1 MDRSVFGKRGVPW
14 VLLGCSV
21 ILNGVLLVNR
31 GAEPQK
37 AEAPAPKPA
46 AAAPAAQ
53 APQVPAG
60 PQIEWQQASAQVT
73 GTLERT
79 FTQLLGPELGPQ
91 LSQTYARL
99 FVWDVSMRTELSPKD
114 NVDVIYR
121 ELGNNEI
128 DIAAAR
134 LHVAKKTK
142 TYKAYKW
149 QAPGD
154 KFASWWNEEGV
165 EVPMTLKNAPIKEFQ
180 QVTSLV
186 GDGRGHAGM
195 DFKAPVGT
203 EVFAPFAGTVTRS
216 NWNFQFNGNSIE
228 VQTADGLLIKFL
240 HLSENKVKAGD
251 VVQPGQLV
259 GLVGNTGRSFAPHL
273 HYQINQGAKLLDPVA
288 HHGTFRRQLDAA
300 ALAQFKPLV
309 QTLDAQLAP
318 KTAGL

>member
-31 GAEPQK
+31 HAEPPKVQAQAPK
-37 AEAPAPKPA
+37 AATPAPV
-46 AAAPAAQ
+46 AQ

-60 PQIEWQQASAQVT
+60 PQIEWQQASAQVA

-79 FTQLLGPELGPQ
+79 FTQLVGPDLGPQ

-99 FVWDVSMRTELSPKD
+99 FVWDVSMRTDLSPKD

-121 ELGNNEI
+121 DLGNNEI

-134 LHVAKKTK
+134 LHVAKKAK
-142 TYKAYKW
+142 TFKAYKW

-165 EVPMTLKNAPIKEFQ
+165 EVPMTLKNAPIKEFL

-203 EVFAPFAGTVTRS
+203 EVFATYAGTVTRA
-216 NWNFQFNGNSIE
+216 NWNWNANGNCIE
-228 VQTADGLLIKFL
+228 IQTADGLLLKYL

-251 VVQPGQLV
+251 TVQPGQLV
-259 GLVGNTGRSFAPHL
+259 GLVGNTGRSFGPHL
-273 HYQINQGAKLLDPVA
+273 HYQINQGAKVLDPVA
-288 HHGTFRRQLDAA
+288 HHGTFRRQIDAA
-300 ALAQFKPLV
+300 ALPQFKSVV
-309 QTLDAQLAP
+309 QTYDAQLAP

>member
-21 ILNGVLLVNR
+21 LLNGVLLFNR
-31 GAEPQK
+31 TPEEPK
-37 AEAPAPKPA
+37 
-46 AAAPAAQ
+46 AAAPAQPKPVAAV
-53 APQVPAG
+53 APAAPAVPAG
-60 PQIEWQQASAQVT
+60 PQVEWQQANAQVT

-79 FTQLLGPELGPQ
+79 FAQLLGGELGPQ

-99 FVWDVSMRTELSPKD
+99 FVWDVSMRTDLSPKD

-134 LHVAKKTK
+134 LHVAKKGK
-142 TYKAYKW
+142 TYRAYKF
-149 QAPGD
+149 QAPAD
-154 KFASWWNEEGV
+154 KYASWWNEEGV
-165 EVPMTLKNAPIKEFQ
+165 EVPMTLNNSPVKEFQ

-186 GDGRGHAGM
+186 GDGRGHDGM

-203 EVFAPFAGTVTRS
+203 EVFAPFAGTVIRA
-216 NWNFQFNGNSIE
+216 NWNHNFNGNCIE
-228 VQTADGLLIKFL
+228 VQTADGLLLKFL
-240 HLSENKVKAGD
+240 HLSENKVKPGD
-251 VVQPGQLV
+251 VVQPGQLIA
-259 GLVGNTGRSFAPHL
+259 LVGNTGHSTAAHL
-273 HYQINQGAKLLDPVA
+273 HYQINQGAKVLDPVA
-288 HHGTFRRQLDAA
+288 HHGTTRRQLDAGA
-300 ALAQFKPLV
+300 MAQFKTVV